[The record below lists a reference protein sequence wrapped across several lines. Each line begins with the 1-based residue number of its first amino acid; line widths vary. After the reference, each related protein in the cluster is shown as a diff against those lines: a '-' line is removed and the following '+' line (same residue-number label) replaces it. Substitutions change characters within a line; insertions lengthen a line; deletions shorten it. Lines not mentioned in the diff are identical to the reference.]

1 MTKPKLDELLT
12 QCTPTSRHAE
22 VGLAPAALTV
32 KIKRLHPDAVIPK
45 YAHAGDSG
53 FDLVA
58 VEDVAIKPGETVLV
72 KTGLAF
78 EIPAGYELQVRPR
91 SGITLKTK
99 LRVQLGTV
107 DAGYRGE
114 IGVIVDNIA
123 EDPFE
128 NVVPYLS
135 HIDGN
140 DYRTDGEIY
149 PNETYI
155 IRKGDKIAQGVIA
168 PIQQAEFIEVDELSD
183 NERGAGGFGS
193 TGVRSE

>member
-1 MTKPKLDELLT
+1 M
-12 QCTPTSRHAE
+12 SI
-22 VGLAPAALTV
+22 

-58 VEDVAIKPGETVLV
+58 VEDVTIKPGETVLV

-114 IGVIVDNIA
+114 VGVIVDNIA

-155 IRKGDKIAQGVIA
+155 IRKGDRIAQGVIA
-168 PIQQAEFIEVDELSD
+168 PVAKMDFKEVDKLSD
-183 NERGAGGFGS
+183 TERSNKGFGS
-193 TGVRSE
+193 TGVD

>member
-1 MTKPKLDELLT
+1 MNI
-12 QCTPTSRHAE
+12 
-22 VGLAPAALTV
+22 

-58 VEDVAIKPGETVLV
+58 VEDVIVMPGETALV

-123 EDPFE
+123 DDPLV
-128 NVVPYLS
+128 NVAPYLS

-140 DYRTDGEIY
+140 DYRTDGEIFL
-149 PNETYI
+149 NETYI
-155 IRKGDKIAQGVIA
+155 IRKGDRIAQGVIA
-168 PIQQAEFIEVDELSD
+168 PVAKMEFEEVDELSD
-183 NERGAGGFGS
+183 TERSNKGFGS
-193 TGVRSE
+193 TGIK